1 MILEIDTVPD
11 GAILNEHIK
20 NTDGTVVLEAG
31 SIVGRD
37 TIMYGILNDYEMLD
51 VSFCVPDSIVKKLNV
66 GHMSN
71 TLFMMLK
78 NASMEDK
85 QALASMAVFQS
96 LDGKELELMN
106 RLKLYSYETYAHAMT
121 VAQHTVLLCTE
132 LKVPQNI
139 MSRMLLGAVL
149 HDVGKL
155 KVSKDILHKRGK
167 FTSEERKAMELHPEY
182 GLDILSEY
190 DISDSIVEDIV
201 VHHHENWSGSGY
213 PHKLKHSDISRE
225 AMIVHIADVYS
236 ALNMRRSYKSATER
250 NRVWEIMM
258 KETGDKFSPS
268 LMYSIKDKL
277 PIYFAGELIHV
288 GSGLYAKMIGT
299 NKDVFNPTVY
309 FNGRFMFLKDAF
321 ALVPSMDDKYIYS
334 EKEAV

>member
-1 MILEIDTVPD
+1 
-11 GAILNEHIK
+11 
-20 NTDGTVVLEAG
+20 
-31 SIVGRD
+31 
-37 TIMYGILNDYEMLD
+37 
-51 VSFCVPDSIVKKLNV
+51 
-66 GHMSN
+66 
-71 TLFMMLK
+71 
-78 NASMEDK
+78 
-85 QALASMAVFQS
+85 
-96 LDGKELELMN
+96 
-106 RLKLYSYETYAHAMT
+106 
-121 VAQHTVLLCTE
+121 
-132 LKVPQNI
+132 
-139 MSRMLLGAVL
+139 
-149 HDVGKL
+149 
-155 KVSKDILHKRGK
+155 
-167 FTSEERKAMELHPEY
+167 
-182 GLDILSEY
+182 
-190 DISDSIVEDIV
+190 
-201 VHHHENWSGSGY
+201 
-213 PHKLKHSDISRE
+213 
-225 AMIVHIADVYS
+225 MIVHIADVYS